1 MTVAVDAARLAAIR
15 VLQDVLEKGAY
26 ANLSSIRQL
35 ESRSLTARDRA
46 FASALIY
53 GTISRLPALDYLL
66 ERVLD
71 RPLAKLD
78 PAIRTIL
85 RAGAWQLYHAHAVP
99 PSAAVNESVKLAQH
113 LANPGAASLVNACLR
128 RLSAPDRPE
137 LPANKPALAAGLSSE
152 LFGYLKKWYG
162 RDEAIAL
169 AAAALENLST
179 TTVRA
184 NLCRT
189 TPRQLQEMLANEGIL
204 SEPGLYC
211 PEALRLDLDGHS
223 IRSLAAF
230 KDGLMTVQDEAAM
243 LVAHIADPQPG
254 WRVIDLCA
262 APGGKTTHVAEAM
275 NDQGQ
280 ILALDLSPSR
290 LTLVDEQAARLGL
303 QAIRTAEAD
312 ATASDWTHGL
322 LGQADLVL
330 ADVPCSGLGLLARK
344 PEIRLTMTHEKITGL
359 IPLQRQILQNAA
371 TLVRP
376 GGILVYST
384 CTINPDENVHQ
395 IEQFLASEPGE
406 TFQLETI
413 TPYLPDAL
421 LKDPGIAQSA
431 AKGWIQLLPHR
442 HHTDGFFMARLRR
455 QPSAG

>member
-1 MTVAVDAARLAAIR
+1 MTVAADPARLAAIR
-15 VLQDVLEKGAY
+15 VLEDVLENGAY

-35 ESRSLTARDRA
+35 ESQGLTARDRA
-46 FASALIY
+46 FASAIIY

-66 ERVLD
+66 ECVLD
-71 RPLAKLD
+71 RPRAKLD
-78 PAIRTIL
+78 PAVRTIL

-113 LANPGAASLVNACLR
+113 LANPGAANLVNACLR
-128 RLSAPDRPE
+128 RLSAPDRPV

-162 RDEAIAL
+162 RDEALAL
-169 AAAALENLST
+169 AAAALENHPA
-179 TTVRA
+179 TTVRV
-184 NLCRT
+184 NLHRT
-189 TPRQLQEMLANEGIL
+189 TVDDVQASLAREEVQ

-211 PEALRLDLDGHS
+211 PEALRLDLDGRS

-230 KDGLMTVQDEAAM
+230 KAGLLTVQDEAAM
-243 LVAHIADPQPG
+243 LVRHLADPQPG

-262 APGGKTTHVAEAM
+262 APGGKTTHMAEAM

-280 ILALDLSPSR
+280 ILALDLSESR
-290 LTLVDEQAARLGL
+290 LALVDELAVRLGL
-303 QAIRTAEAD
+303 GSIRTATAD
-312 ATASDWTHGL
+312 ATSPDWTQDL

-359 IPLQRQILQNAA
+359 VPLQQQILYNAA

-376 GGILVYST
+376 GGVLVYST
-384 CTINPDENVHQ
+384 CTINPDENIHQ
-395 IEQFLASEPGE
+395 IEHFLAAEPGQD
-406 TFQLETI
+406 FALE
-413 TPYLPDAL
+413 PVSRFLPLAL
-421 LKDPGIAQSA
+421 LADPDIAASA
-431 AKGWIQLLPHR
+431 AQGWLQLLPHR
-442 HHTDGFFMARLRR
+442 HQTDGFFMARLRR
-455 QPSAG
+455 RPMP

>member
-1 MTVAVDAARLAAIR
+1 MTVAADEARLAAIR
-15 VLQDVLEKGAY
+15 VLQDVLENGAY

-35 ESRSLTARDRA
+35 ESRRLTARDRA

-66 ERVLD
+66 EKVLD

-113 LANPGAASLVNACLR
+113 LAHPGAASLVNACLR

-137 LPANKPALAAGLSSE
+137 LPANKPALAAGLPSE

-162 RDEAIAL
+162 RDEAVAL
-169 AAAALENLST
+169 AAAALENLAT

-184 NLCRT
+184 NVCRT
-189 TPRQLQEMLANEGIL
+189 TTDQLQERLSRAGVV

-211 PEALRLDLDGHS
+211 PEALRLDLDGRS
-223 IRSLAAF
+223 IRSLAEF
-230 KDGLMTVQDEAAM
+230 QEGLLTVQDEAAM
-243 LVAHIADPQPG
+243 LVAHIADPKPG

-262 APGGKTTHVAEAM
+262 APGGKTTHVAETM

-290 LTLVDEQAARLGL
+290 LALVDEQATRLGL
-303 QAIRTAEAD
+303 QAVRTAAAD
-312 ATASDWTHGL
+312 ATATDWTQAL

-359 IPLQRQILQNAA
+359 IPLQRQILSNAA

-376 GGILVYST
+376 GGVLVYST

-395 IEQFLASEPGE
+395 IEQFLASEQGMK
-406 TFQLETI
+406 FQLETI
-413 TPYLPDAL
+413 TPFLPVSL
-421 LKDPGIAQSA
+421 LEDPEVAQSA
-431 AKGWIQLLPHR
+431 ASGWIQLLPHR

-455 QPSAG
+455 RPTH

>member
-1 MTVAVDAARLAAIR
+1 MTVAVDEARLAAVR
-15 VLQDVLEKGAY
+15 VLQDVLENGAY

-66 ERVLD
+66 GRVLD
-71 RPLAKLD
+71 RPLHKLD

-113 LANPGAASLVNACLR
+113 LANPGAAKFVNACLR
-128 RLSAPDRPE
+128 RLSAPDRPD

-179 TTVRA
+179 TTVRT
-184 NLCRT
+184 NVCKT
-189 TPRQLQEMLANEGIL
+189 TAEKLQESLAREGVV
-204 SEPGLYC
+204 SELGLYC
-211 PEALRLDLDGHS
+211 PEALRLDLDGRS
-223 IRSLAAF
+223 VRSLAAF
-230 KDGLMTVQDEAAM
+230 QEGLLTVQDEAAM
-243 LVAHIADPQPG
+243 LVAHIADPKPG

-262 APGGKTTHVAEAM
+262 APGGKTTHVAETM

-280 ILALDLSPSR
+280 ILALDLSQSR
-290 LTLVDEQAARLGL
+290 LALVDEQSDRLGL
-303 QAIRTAEAD
+303 QAIRTAAAD
-312 ATASDWTHGL
+312 ATATDWTQAL
-322 LGQADLVL
+322 LAQADLVL

-359 IPLQRQILQNAA
+359 ILLQRQILNNAA

-376 GGILVYST
+376 GGVLVYST
-384 CTINPDENVHQ
+384 CTINPDENMHQ
-395 IEQFLASEPGE
+395 IEQFLASEPGT
-406 TFQLETI
+406 TFQLESI
-413 TPYLPDAL
+413 TPYLPDVL
-421 LKDPGIAQSA
+421 LKDPDIAQSA
-431 AKGWIQLLPHR
+431 VQGWIQLLPHR
-442 HHTDGFFMARLRR
+442 HHTDGFFMARLRC
-455 QPSAG
+455 QPSAR

>member
-1 MTVAVDAARLAAIR
+1 MTVAADEARLAAIR
-15 VLQDVLEKGAY
+15 VLQDVLENGAY

-35 ESRSLTARDRA
+35 ESRRLTARDRA

-66 ERVLD
+66 EKVLD

-113 LANPGAASLVNACLR
+113 LAHPGAASLVNACLR

-137 LPANKPALAAGLSSE
+137 LPANKPALAAGLPSE

-162 RDEAIAL
+162 RDEAVAL
-169 AAAALENLST
+169 AAAALENLAT

-184 NLCRT
+184 NVCRT
-189 TPRQLQEMLANEGIL
+189 TTDQLQERLSRAGVV

-211 PEALRLDLDGHS
+211 PEALRLDLDGRS
-223 IRSLAAF
+223 IRSLAEF
-230 KDGLMTVQDEAAM
+230 QEGLLTVQDEAAM
-243 LVAHIADPQPG
+243 LVAHIADPKPG

-262 APGGKTTHVAEAM
+262 APGGKTTHVAETM

-290 LTLVDEQAARLGL
+290 LALVDEQATRLGL
-303 QAIRTAEAD
+303 QAVRTAAAD
-312 ATASDWTHGL
+312 ATATDWTQAL

-359 IPLQRQILQNAA
+359 IPLQRQILSNAA

-376 GGILVYST
+376 GGVLVYST

-395 IEQFLASEPGE
+395 IEQFLASEQGMK
-406 TFQLETI
+406 FQLETI
-413 TPYLPDAL
+413 TPFLPVSL
-421 LKDPGIAQSA
+421 LEDPEVAQSA
-431 AKGWIQLLPHR
+431 ASGWIQLLPHR

-455 QPSAG
+455 RPIH